1 MTTEIQHRSSVVA
14 LISWAIATPN
24 RAVAILVSLVVGYLV
39 LIALRQYP
47 RVLIQRRSL
56 PPGPF
61 PWPIVGNHFQIKL
74 PRPWLYLSD
83 LSKQYNSPMIT
94 IWYGHKPSIVCN
106 DIWTITD
113 LCDKR
118 ASIYS
123 SRPPMVMLG
132 ESRNASEND
141 QAVLPYGDRWR
152 YHRRLTH
159 QAVGTQAVRA
169 YRPFQDAEIKILLR
183 DLLTAPDR
191 YVKAIE
197 RYSVSIVSCIGF
209 GRRVARVDDNIAQ
222 MALKFMEGVDFV
234 IPGMFIM
241 ESVPWLLKLPRALY
255 PDASNLV
262 ENARRI
268 SNFFT
273 SLTREASQS
282 STNGLLFSDLLLKES
297 KTADLSDAEMSFLAG
312 NLIGGGVD
320 TTASTTLTFI
330 FAMCAFPEVQKKAHA
345 CIEQAVGGRLPD
357 WEDEPS
363 LAYVR
368 ACVEETLRW
377 RTVTILGGI
386 PHAPIQDDVYRGYLI
401 PRGTWITGNMW
412 AIHRDPKCFPNPDE
426 YRPERFVDRDQ
437 EPPFPV
443 KKGHS
448 AFGWGR
454 RQCSGQP
461 LAEQGLFLTFA
472 RLLWTFEMKPALLPD
487 VRRSPDVHIIY
498 ETNMNHRGRR
508 NGWISLLLL
517 SRRTCDRSP
526 SASDSFLEVKCI
538 GTWW

>member
-1 MTTEIQHRSSVVA
+1 
-14 LISWAIATPN
+14 
-24 RAVAILVSLVVGYLV
+24 
-39 LIALRQYP
+39 
-47 RVLIQRRSL
+47 
-56 PPGPF
+56 
-61 PWPIVGNHFQIKL
+61 
-74 PRPWLYLSD
+74 
-83 LSKQYNSPMIT
+83 MIT

-241 ESVPWLLKLPRALY
+241 ESLPWLLKLPRALY

-282 STNGLLFSDLLLKES
+282 STNGMLFSDLLLKES

-330 FAMCAFPEVQKKAHA
+330 FAMCAFPEVQKMAHA

-363 LAYVR
+363 LAYIR

-426 YRPERFVDRDQ
+426 YRPERFIDRDQ

-487 VRRSPDVHIIY
+487 GTEERLDIFAFTESENMRPEPFRVRFIPRSEMHRDVVTFEPFFRRLLYTFQEPQSGALPAARTLPDLTELTHDSRYFLRRSRCVPDPYTRPKDVDKPNRIDGAVPEGARY
-498 ETNMNHRGRR
+498 
-508 NGWISLLLL
+508 SLLVIVLCVEPGL
-517 SRRTCDRSP
+517 G
-526 SASDSFLEVKCI
+526 ANAVVY
-538 GTWW
+538 